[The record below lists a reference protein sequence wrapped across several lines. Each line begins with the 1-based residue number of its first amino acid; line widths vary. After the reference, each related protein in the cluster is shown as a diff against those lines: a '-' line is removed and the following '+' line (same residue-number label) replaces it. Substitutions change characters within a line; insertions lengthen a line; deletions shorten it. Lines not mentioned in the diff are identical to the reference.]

1 MSKKKA
7 KFACGTISQI
17 RSAFKELLKPC
28 GRKQELTYNFTFDEN
43 VKRNLVNES
52 YYIRIGDTVEIGRE
66 PQALEIRTR
75 VEVCL
80 FYQCGKLEV
89 DTQERALIEGE
100 GVLVHIMNP
109 ENRPACFVD
118 IDFDRMFIR
127 ELGPDNDLILKVC
140 LEFEVRQ
147 CIIIDAVI

>member
-1 MSKKKA
+1 MSKRKA

-17 RSAFKELLKPC
+17 REAFKELLKPC
-28 GRKQELTYNFTFDEN
+28 ERKQELPYNFTFDEN

-52 YYIRIGDTVEIGRE
+52 YYIRIGDTFQIGRE
-66 PQALEIRTR
+66 PNLLEVRTD

-80 FYQCGKLEV
+80 YYQCGKLEV

-109 ENRPACFVD
+109 KNRPACFVD
-118 IDFDRMFIR
+118 ITFDRMSIE
-127 ELGPDNDLILKVC
+127 ELTPDNDLILKIC
-140 LEFEVRQ
+140 LDFEVRQ
-147 CIIIDAVI
+147 CIRIDAVI